1 MRIHEAA
8 LIITCETTICLRS
21 HELLLATVTLAD
33 IRFSPSE
40 RFPQRICLLWRW
52 QTFIILCHF
61 KPDQKMKDI
70 CRECTATDV
79 GWTHLLEL
87 PSTIVRPFLFAV
99 LLQIC
104 SVLSNLIR
112 AGLASPTGTKW
123 HLVCRAA
130 VDHLGLMS
138 EPGLPRGAARALF
151 PDLPQQRPASRS
163 HCWRTLAT
171 RCEDNEEFWDP
182 LRPLLPAFAQNGVW
196 RTLV

>member
-1 MRIHEAA
+1 
-8 LIITCETTICLRS
+8 
-21 HELLLATVTLAD
+21 
-33 IRFSPSE
+33 
-40 RFPQRICLLWRW
+40 
-52 QTFIILCHF
+52 
-61 KPDQKMKDI
+61 MKDI
-70 CRECTATDV
+70 CGECAATLSPKRWLDPFDGV
-79 GWTHLLEL
+79 TVA
-87 PSTIVRPFLFAV
+87 IVRPFLFAV

-151 PDLPQQRPASRS
+151 PDLPQRRSASRS
-163 HCWRTLAT
+163 HRWRTLAT
-171 RCEDNEEFWDP
+171 CCEDNEEFWDP